1 MNSRISRRRVLRG
14 IGTAVTLPL
23 LDGMTSFTPG
33 VHASTEDSLPK
44 RMAFIFVPN
53 GIHMPNWTPE
63 KNGTQFELPATLK
76 PLEPFRKH
84 INVLSGLT
92 LDAGWA
98 HGDGPGDHARAAST
112 FLTGSHPYKTHGA
125 DIEAGVSV
133 DQVLAKRLGK
143 TTRFSSLEIGC
154 ERGAQAGNCDSG
166 YSCAYSANISWNT
179 PTTPLAKEINPQL
192 LFERLFSAGTKGEIL
207 EARRKRQGYRRSVL
221 DLISEDARV
230 LQKRLGSKD
239 QSKLDEYYTG
249 VRELEKRLM
258 LSSREIKTLP
268 GVEKPPHDPEDFG
281 EHMRLMADLMVLAF
295 QGDLTRVATFM
306 VGNAGSNR
314 SYPMVD
320 VAEGHH
326 WLSHHENKPEKHEK
340 ISRINQFHIKQLA
353 YLLGKL
359 EAAKEGEGTLL
370 DQCAMVYGSGLG
382 DGNRHNHDNLPI
394 LQIGQGGGDF
404 QTGRH
409 IQFSENTPLTNLY
422 LSMVQTVDRS
432 VSAFADSTGGLK
444 EMATEV

>member
-63 KNGTQFELPATLK
+63 KNGTQFELPTTLK

-84 INVLSGLT
+84 INILSGLT

-179 PTTPLAKEINPQL
+179 STTPLAKEINPQL

-230 LQKRLGSKD
+230 LQKRLGSRD

-268 GVEKPPHDPEDFG
+268 GVEKPPNDPEDFG

-320 VAEGHH
+320 VTEGHH

-340 ISRINQFHIKQLA
+340 ISRINQFHITQLA

-359 EAAKEGEGTLL
+359 ESAKEGEGTLL

-394 LQIGQGGGDF
+394 LQIGQG
-404 QTGRH
+404 
-409 IQFSENTPLTNLY
+409 
-422 LSMVQTVDRS
+422 
-432 VSAFADSTGGLK
+432 
-444 EMATEV
+444 

>member
-63 KNGTQFELPATLK
+63 KNGTQFELPTTLK

-84 INVLSGLT
+84 INILSGLT

-98 HGDGPGDHARAAST
+98 HGDGPGDHARASST

-179 PTTPLAKEINPQL
+179 STTPLAKEINPQL

-230 LQKRLGSKD
+230 LQKRLGSRD

-268 GVEKPPHDPEDFG
+268 GVEKPPNDPEDFG

-320 VAEGHH
+320 VTEGHH

-340 ISRINQFHIKQLA
+340 ISRINQFHITQLA

-359 EAAKEGEGTLL
+359 EAAK
-370 DQCAMVYGSGLG
+370 AV
-382 DGNRHNHDNLPI
+382 
-394 LQIGQGGGDF
+394 
-404 QTGRH
+404 
-409 IQFSENTPLTNLY
+409 
-422 LSMVQTVDRS
+422 
-432 VSAFADSTGGLK
+432 
-444 EMATEV
+444 